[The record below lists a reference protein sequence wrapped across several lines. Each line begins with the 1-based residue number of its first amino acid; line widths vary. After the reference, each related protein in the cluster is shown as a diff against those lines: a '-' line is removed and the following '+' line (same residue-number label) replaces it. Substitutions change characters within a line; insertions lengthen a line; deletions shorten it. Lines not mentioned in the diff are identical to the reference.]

1 MIGEAATKVPLRSD
15 ERVLDV
21 VARAGGT
28 KFPGHELYVTLVRK
42 GKSATVYFP
51 RLIRDPRENV
61 YMAPGDILY
70 IYREQQ
76 RFVAIGAFGAGGGT
90 GGQTQG
96 VTGLFAFEDEKLSL
110 NEAVAKAGG
119 LIDTRANAQVY
130 VYRQESREALER
142 MGVNISRFAG
152 LELVPTVYR
161 VNYRDP
167 SVFFATQRFPMRH
180 KDAIYVANSD
190 SVQLEKFLAHTQA
203 ISSTIS
209 GVAGDVVSTRAS
221 FRALERGP

>member
-1 MIGEAATKVPLRSD
+1 VIGEAATKVPLRSD

-90 GGQTQG
+90 GGQHASALRSGHNVMPLTLQQE
-96 VTGLFAFEDEKLSL
+96 VSL
-110 NEAVAKAGG
+110 EHEH
-119 LIDTRANAQVY
+119 D
-130 VYRQESREALER
+130 
-142 MGVNISRFAG
+142 
-152 LELVPTVYR
+152 
-161 VNYRDP
+161 
-167 SVFFATQRFPMRH
+167 
-180 KDAIYVANSD
+180 
-190 SVQLEKFLAHTQA
+190 
-203 ISSTIS
+203 
-209 GVAGDVVSTRAS
+209 
-221 FRALERGP
+221 

>member
-1 MIGEAATKVPLRSD
+1 
-15 ERVLDV
+15 
-21 VARAGGT
+21 
-28 KFPGHELYVTLVRK
+28 
-42 GKSATVYFP
+42 
-51 RLIRDPRENV
+51 V

-76 RFVAIGAFGAGGGT
+76 KYVAVGALGAGGGA

-96 VTGLFAFEDEKLSL
+96 VTGLFPFDDEKLSL

-119 LIDTRANAQVY
+119 LVDTRANAQVF

-142 MGVNISRFAG
+142 MGVNTTRFG
-152 LELVPTVYR
+152 GMSVVPTIYR
-161 VNYRDP
+161 ANFHDP
-167 SVFFATQRFPMRH
+167 SVFFAAQRFPMRH

-190 SVQLEKFLAHTQA
+190 SVQLEKFLFHTQA

-209 GVAGDVVSTRAS
+209 GVAGDIVSTRAS

>member
-1 MIGEAATKVPLRSD
+1 M
-15 ERVLDV
+15 
-21 VARAGGT
+21 
-28 KFPGHELYVTLVRK
+28 
-42 GKSATVYFP
+42 
-51 RLIRDPRENV
+51 
-61 YMAPGDILY
+61 
-70 IYREQQ
+70 
-76 RFVAIGAFGAGGGT
+76 